1 MKINSKTKVFIIWLL
16 AVIIWNF
23 GFPSV
28 PPIADVIVAVI
39 LSFASQWLNK
49 FFKIIGQQDYDVPRP
64 AETPK

>member
-49 FFKIIGQQDYDVPRP
+49 FF
-64 AETPK
+64 